1 MTTPFDVGK
10 VLEGFNPDERRAI
23 FMYLRREFPIH
34 PLELDLNT
42 TAEVILE
49 AVARSPDL
57 TQRGVRGII
66 AEAVFLFEVLQ
77 KIPGWTVLD
86 CPPGY
91 SYDFVIDDKVG
102 PVSVQVKTQR
112 RLRGKPYVRRG
123 KYVVETQR
131 TRTGRDA
138 AGVAT
143 RPYRFGDFD
152 ILAVSMHASTADWTR
167 FMYTVGSWLLPRPN
181 EPDLMT
187 VLQPISRTADH
198 DWTDNLQECVAW
210 FRSGVS
216 KTIEGF

>member
-1 MTTPFDVGK
+1 MTK
-10 VLEGFNPDERRAI
+10 QNEVLKLLDGCDPEERRAI

-34 PLELDLNT
+34 PLEAELNT

-66 AEAVFLFEVLQ
+66 AEAVFLVEVLQ
-77 KIPGWTVLD
+77 NIRGWAVLD

-102 PVSVQVKTQR
+102 PVNVQVKTQR

-138 AGVAT
+138 AGAAT

-181 EPDLMT
+181 DRNLMR
-187 VLQPISRTADH
+187 VLQPISMTANG
-198 DWTDNLQECVAW
+198 DWTNNLQECVAW
-210 FRSGVS
+210 FRSGVR
-216 KTIEGF
+216 KTIQEF